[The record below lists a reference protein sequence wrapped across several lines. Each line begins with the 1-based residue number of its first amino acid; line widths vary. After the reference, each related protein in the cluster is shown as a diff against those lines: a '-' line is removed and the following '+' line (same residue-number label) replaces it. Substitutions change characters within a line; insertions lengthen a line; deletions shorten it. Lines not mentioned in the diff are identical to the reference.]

1 VRDVTRLLFS
11 LCLLGSLSCAASA
24 SDAFPP
30 EAPAAPPG
38 PQLDPAQQVLADRL
52 DAAARG
58 ALANPDAPVAG
69 FALKVVARGTVL
81 LERGY
86 GFSDLDRQR
95 PLPANAIFRI
105 GSITKPFTAAA
116 ILQLAE
122 QGRLQLDQP
131 LSSYL
136 KEPYLKGTGQPIARV
151 TLRQLLQHSSGIPN
165 FTNLPWFEG
174 HRSEAAAAA
183 EVVAAFADLP
193 LEFEPGTRFAYSNS
207 GYFLLGLVLEQVSG
221 QRYIDYLRQHLF
233 APAGIVDTRYCP
245 DAQDYPGAVPGY
257 QRGPGKL
264 MPASAISMTIPFSA
278 GGLCS
283 TVGDLVSWSQALVAG
298 KIIQPESFAAMSS
311 GAILAEGEHSPYG
324 LGLFR
329 GELEGH
335 ARLSHAG
342 GIEGFVSD
350 LAYYPDADLYIAV
363 LANTEGALASNLSEQ
378 LARIVLGIPEA
389 EPRDLPVTE
398 AEVQPLLGT
407 YHIADLGQT
416 LLVAWRDGALRLGP
430 AQAPDKSFRL
440 RAQGGGV
447 YLVPELK
454 ASIRFELEAGKART
468 LLVHQQGHDARGERV
483 P

>member
-1 VRDVTRLLFS
+1 LPLYV
-11 LCLLGSLSCAASA
+11 LGSLSCAATA

-30 EAPAAPPG
+30 EAPAPPVG
-38 PQLDPAQQVLADRL
+38 PQLDPAQQAIADRL
-52 DAAARG
+52 DAAARA
-58 ALANPDAPVAG
+58 ALADPDAPVAG
-69 FALKVVARGTVL
+69 FAVKVVAKGTAL

-86 GFSDLDRQR
+86 GFTDLDRQQ
-95 PLPANAIFRI
+95 PMPANGIFRI
-105 GSITKPFTAAA
+105 GSITKQFTAAA

-122 QGRLQLDQP
+122 QGKLQLDEP
-131 LSSYL
+131 LSRYL
-136 KEPYLKGTGQPIARV
+136 KEPYLKGTSQPIARV
-151 TLRQLLQHSSGIPN
+151 TLRQLLQHTSGIPN
-165 FTNLPWFEG
+165 YTNLPWFEG
-174 HRSEAAAAA
+174 HRGEAATPE

-221 QRYIDYLRQHLF
+221 QRYIDDLRQHLF

-245 DAQDYPGAVPGY
+245 DAQDYPRAVPGY

-264 MPASAISMTIPFSA
+264 MPAAAISMTIPFSA

-283 TVGDLVSWSQALVAG
+283 TVADLVSWSQALVAG
-298 KIIQPESFAAMSS
+298 KIVQPETFAGMSS
-311 GAILAEGEHSPYG
+311 AATLPGGQHSPYG
-324 LGLFR
+324 FGLFH

-335 ARLSHAG
+335 TRISHAG
-342 GIEGFVSD
+342 GIHGFVSD
-350 LAYYPDADLYIAV
+350 LAHYPDADLYIAV
-363 LANTEGALASNLSEQ
+363 LVNTEGAVASTLSER

-389 EPRDLPVTE
+389 EPRDLPLLE
-398 AEVQPLLGT
+398 ADVQPLLGT
-407 YHIADLGQT
+407 YIIADLGQT
-416 LLVAWRDGALRLGP
+416 LRVVWRDGALRLGP

-447 YLVPELK
+447 YLVPELR
-454 ASIRFELEAGKART
+454 ASIRFELEAGKARA